1 MVQFSQ
7 DRALCHSPR
16 ERHRRSLQQQRFSNC
31 QDAAVKRQLTSCFF
45 TSLPLG
51 GSKGGY
57 PLGLA
62 ILAALALYFSLSLAV
77 SAQTAATNKDAV
89 AVIIGNKDY
98 AGSVPD
104 VDFAHNDAEAMK
116 RFVVE
121 VLGFREGNVIELRD
135 ATKGNLESVFGT
147 AEYAKGQLHDWVRE
161 GLSDVVVFYSGHG
174 APGLRDKRGYLVP
187 VDADPNRMELNG
199 YPVDLLYANLARIPA
214 RSIMVFLDAC
224 FSGETS
230 KGMIVDSYS
239 AIRVTPKVP
248 KGATSFTVL
257 TAASGEQ
264 VANWDN
270 EAKRGLFTRY
280 LLEGLRGAADRDEY
294 GNGDGQVTLAE
305 VKEYL
310 KEMSYQSRRRFG
322 TAREQRATAIGD
334 DASVLA
340 TLPVDPPPL
349 PGEFTVADADLTL
362 LALKNANVRSGP
374 SAEEEKI
381 GALRK
386 GTEVNITGEVEGRD
400 WYRIALADG
409 GEGYVWQPLL
419 GEEQTPTVEPIEDVA
434 EPEPSPPPPA
444 DPSEIVI
451 ASGPLRGLTL

>member
-1 MVQFSQ
+1 
-7 DRALCHSPR
+7 
-16 ERHRRSLQQQRFSNC
+16 
-31 QDAAVKRQLTSCFF
+31 
-45 TSLPLG
+45 
-51 GSKGGY
+51 
-57 PLGLA
+57 
-62 ILAALALYFSLSLAV
+62 LAALALYFSLSLAV

-239 AIRVTPKVP
+239 AIRVTSKVP

-264 VANWDN
+264 VANWD
-270 EAKRGLFTRY
+270 TRQH
-280 LLEGLRGAADRDEY
+280 R
-294 GNGDGQVTLAE
+294 
-305 VKEYL
+305 
-310 KEMSYQSRRRFG
+310 
-322 TAREQRATAIGD
+322 
-334 DASVLA
+334 
-340 TLPVDPPPL
+340 
-349 PGEFTVADADLTL
+349 
-362 LALKNANVRSGP
+362 
-374 SAEEEKI
+374 
-381 GALRK
+381 
-386 GTEVNITGEVEGRD
+386 NI
-400 WYRIALADG
+400 
-409 GEGYVWQPLL
+409 
-419 GEEQTPTVEPIEDVA
+419 
-434 EPEPSPPPPA
+434 
-444 DPSEIVI
+444 
-451 ASGPLRGLTL
+451 

>member
-1 MVQFSQ
+1 MC
-7 DRALCHSPR
+7 R
-16 ERHRRSLQQQRFSNC
+16 
-31 QDAAVKRQLTSCFF
+31 
-45 TSLPLG
+45 
-51 GSKGGY
+51 
-57 PLGLA
+57 
-62 ILAALALYFSLSLAV
+62 LAATLAV
-77 SAQTAATNKDAV
+77 IVALLLSVGAAWANKDAV

-121 VLGFREGNVIELRD
+121 VLGFREGNIIDLSN

-214 RSIMVFLDAC
+214 RSILVFLDTC

-230 KGMIVDSYS
+230 KGIIVDSYS
-239 AIRVTPKVP
+239 AIRVIPKTPQ
-248 KGATSFTVL
+248 GASNFTVL

-270 EAKRGLFTRY
+270 EAKHGLFTRY
-280 LLEGLRGAADRDEY
+280 LLEGLRGAADGDEY

-310 KEMSYQSRRRFG
+310 KEMTYQSRRRFG

-340 TLPVDPPPL
+340 SLPAKPPPP
-349 PGEFTVADADLTL
+349 PGKFTVADADLTL
-362 LALKNANVRSGP
+362 LD
-374 SAEEEKI
+374 
-381 GALRK
+381 RK
-386 GTEVNITGEVEGRD
+386 SVV
-400 WYRIALADG
+400 
-409 GEGYVWQPLL
+409 
-419 GEEQTPTVEPIEDVA
+419 
-434 EPEPSPPPPA
+434 
-444 DPSEIVI
+444 
-451 ASGPLRGLTL
+451 